1 MATVR
6 REHNDQRLYLIL
18 KALGNPVRLQIVRY
32 VHEHPRCIGN
42 QILLQ
47 LPDDVARAQSTLSQ
61 HLKILRDAGVIEAE
75 CDGAAICYMLNQRSL
90 DWLHEQLVDLTI
102 LTAP

>member
-75 CDGAAICYMLNQRSL
+75 CDGAAICYVLNQRSL
-90 DWLHEQLVDLTI
+90 DWLHEQLIDLTM
-102 LTAP
+102 LAAP